1 MKTPELGFS
10 PKGLYIGGKWEES
23 VKGKTFE
30 SINPANMDY
39 LGELPLADEEDV
51 NRAVIAA
58 KEAFYDWSRMPIK
71 ERAWPSDA
79 RDSLLW
85 AVSVLHGSS
94 RKSQTRQSDID
105 SRRPTLDVHETI
117 QKSSYAV
124 YT

>member
-30 SINPANMDY
+30 SINPANMDS

-58 KEAFYDWSRMPIK
+58 KEAFYDWSRMPWFS
-71 ERAWPSDA
+71 RC
-79 RDSLLW
+79 
-85 AVSVLHGSS
+85 SS
-94 RKSQTRQSDID
+94 
-105 SRRPTLDVHETI
+105 
-117 QKSSYAV
+117 
-124 YT
+124 